1 MAQTAKKHA
10 THAFSQFRLTNN
22 LLQNLYKHEITPT
35 AKLVLLYLSSCYNPK
50 KADMFPKQ
58 KTIAAKLGI
67 SEASVIRA
75 ISELHKEGLII
86 SERKYTNRYKFTSKI
101 VSEQPQ
107 NEKIFEI
114 DILQGETSQN
124 EIRETCKMQP
134 HDIQPMSKPIKQP
147 QSSSDDKYLL
157 QYAKMKKA
165 KNPQKYIEAIKK
177 LGGADEVIREMKVIE
192 TNAQG
197 MVAKAKKVQEDLEF
211 ARANRAENV
220 PVDFFQR
227 VKLNLLR
234 SGEKCILGK

>member
-1 MAQTAKKHA
+1 MAQSLKKHA
-10 THAFSQFRLTNN
+10 GHAFSQFRLTND

-35 AKLVLLYLSSCYNPK
+35 AKLVLLYLSSCYNPR

-107 NEKIFEI
+107 DEKIFEI

-124 EIRETCKMQP
+124 ESRETCKMQP
-134 HDIQPMSKPIKQP
+134 ACNN
-147 QSSSDDKYLL
+147 L
-157 QYAKMKKA
+157 QDEHKKEPLKVEDYKILKEYALKH
-165 KNPQKYIEAIKK
+165 
-177 LGGADEVIREMKVIE
+177 G
-192 TNAQG
+192 
-197 MVAKAKKVQEDLEF
+197 AKKVQAYINKLIHTGSAQTIVKEFKQIEANVKAMEKSVKDNNKNLEF
-211 ARANRAENV
+211 ARANRTPEI
-220 PVDFFQR
+220 PQCFYEM
-227 VKLNLLR
+227 K
-234 SGEKCILGK
+234 EILKERTKK